1 MNLHERMHN
10 ALNGIEDPTKRA
22 IAFLSEFGSMLQ
34 ERGAKL
40 PIVVGGAALEIYT
53 SGQYSSHDIDI
64 KSHLSI
70 TMDILG
76 QMGFENEGRSLMYS
90 EEFDILLDWQ
100 GSSLEEGPEA
110 EERILKIRAVKDK
123 APLNLISIEDL
134 IIDRLEAYTYGNDR
148 EALGW
153 AHALF
158 LVGKEGNF
166 PMHREIIEKL
176 AVRADVG
183 SALEKMLTIGEN
195 DDDESPRP

>member
-1 MNLHERMHN
+1 MNLHERMRN

-34 ERGAKL
+34 ERGAKI

-53 SGQYSSHDIDI
+53 SGQYSFHDIDI

-76 QMGFENEGRSLMYS
+76 QIGFENEGRSLMYS

-110 EERILKIRAVKDK
+110 EERILKIRAVR
-123 APLNLISIEDL
+123 PRTHSLFNL
-134 IIDRLEAYTYGNDR
+134 
-148 EALGW
+148 
-153 AHALF
+153 
-158 LVGKEGNF
+158 
-166 PMHREIIEKL
+166 KL
-176 AVRADVG
+176 ASSLAYR
-183 SALEKMLTIGEN
+183 LTPMRLSLCPAIFG
-195 DDDESPRP
+195 RHLLVK